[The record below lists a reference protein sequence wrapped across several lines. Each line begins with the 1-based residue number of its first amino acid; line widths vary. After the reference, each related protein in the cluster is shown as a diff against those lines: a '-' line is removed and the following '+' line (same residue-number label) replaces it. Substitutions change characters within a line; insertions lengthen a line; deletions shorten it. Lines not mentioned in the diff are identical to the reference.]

1 MDHDLHPCFEIY
13 IYIYTHTHLTYSSS
27 IVTLV
32 FCLNKCIYL
41 ANTFS
46 SPLRSQD
53 REGIIHGGI
62 VVDTYRSAEIRIQEP
77 QVAGVGLERHRSTR
91 GTSKPRASKTAREGV
106 DQFHRVGMDRSG
118 SGKIFQIGQERR
130 FGLFHQLSYLR
141 MISSALGHRARN
153 QVIVPGFIIIP
164 GGHHV
169 ARSEFSEIHAG
180 IGSVWFGLPHR

>member
-1 MDHDLHPCFEIY
+1 
-13 IYIYTHTHLTYSSS
+13 
-27 IVTLV
+27 
-32 FCLNKCIYL
+32 L
-41 ANTFS
+41 AW
-46 SPLRSQD
+46 
-53 REGIIHGGI
+53 
-62 VVDTYRSAEIRIQEP
+62 SA
-77 QVAGVGLERHRSTR
+77 TR

-106 DQFHRVGMDRSG
+106 DQFNRVGVDRSG

-169 ARSEFSEIHAG
+169 ARSEFSERDLNFSEIHAAMLE
-180 IGSVWFGLPHR
+180 SVPFGWPHQSSPPHDCYQFIVQLLATCNTMSAI